1 MENTLRPP
9 IVSYIVTHNL
19 TVSGATM
26 STIVTS
32 PVAIIT
38 LNGVPSGHYYVSVAA
53 VNIVGQGQSAQG
65 SFTGINEFNSYIN
78 NCYYHYSCS
87 GSTIIYS
94 N

>member
-9 IVSYIVTHNL
+9 IVGYIVTHNL

-26 STIVTS
+26 STTVTS

-38 LNGVPSGHYYVSVAA
+38 LNGIPSGHYYVSVAA

-65 SFTGINEFNSYIN
+65 SFTGINKFNSYIK

-87 GSTIIYS
+87 GITIIYS